1 MGPESEEVAVARR
14 FRLSLVS
21 FAIVLVSACGSSS
34 KSSSS
39 SSGTTAASPT
49 TAYSYGGATSATS
62 AAASAT
68 VLKTAMNA
76 TLHQNIVVDD
86 NGKTVYTY
94 KPDGTS
100 TTSKVPAGLKA
111 AWPAVTSMES
121 TPTVA
126 AGLSNAKT
134 KVNAQDQVSYDGHLL
149 YTFSADTKPGDAKG
163 QGLGN
168 VWYMISPTGAPIT

>member
-1 MGPESEEVAVARR
+1 MTRSFGLA
-14 FRLSLVS
+14 LVVL
-21 FAIVLVSACGSSS
+21 AMVLVAACGSSS
-34 KSSSS
+34 KSSNGSS
-39 SSGTTAASPT
+39 ATTAASPT
-49 TAYSYGGATSATS
+49 TAYSYGGSTTPTS
-62 AAASAT
+62 AAATHAA

-76 TLHQNIVVDD
+76 KLHQNIIVDD
-86 NGKTVYTY
+86 NGKTVYIY

-100 TTSKVPAGLKA
+100 TTSKVPAALKN

-134 KVNAQDQVSYDGHLL
+134 KANAQNQVSYNGHLL
-149 YTFSADTKPGDAKG
+149 YTFSADTKPGDARG

-168 VWYMISPTGAPIT
+168 VWYVISPTGTPIT